1 MSVDVVGIGALNF
14 DYIIPDARNAEQG
27 KIPGVEAGAEVL
39 DFEPLELQERI
50 RDYCIQHPGY
60 CLRFGGSAYLAI
72 KTIESLPLNLSTGF
86 VGVAGTPQILESR
99 LGWNTDLNREL
110 AHLGSQEW
118 VFRSAGY
125 PGRAL
130 VCLHKGKRQWIG
142 IAPGVNDELWSL
154 ISQREAEG
162 RDFTEYLASARW
174 VHLTSLRDFS
184 QFLQIC
190 ERLREAKRRNRH
202 LRVSIDPGY
211 EYTTKHVLGL
221 LEAFKVADFVF
232 LNQNEFNNLLGDKR
246 FPAQSRLKQLHGLV
260 PAGAQVLVVRYKYRH
275 ELLHVYP
282 DGFVPYR
289 YWHRV
294 VWRPEDDTGA
304 GDVFAG
310 GFIAGMLTPQLLAQQ
325 PAPIL
330 LGSRLAATKLRSK
343 EFPGQELH
351 AVAARFLRRAQA
363 RAYLTMRQWMSLCYE
378 VVWNH
383 FIAFAIGLGA
393 GFAANWLFRRI
404 FGP

>member
-14 DYIIPDARNAEQG
+14 DYVIPDARNPEQG
-27 KIPGVEAGAEVL
+27 TVPGVEAGAEVL

-50 RDYCIQHPGY
+50 RDYCVQHPGY
-60 CLRFGGSAYLAI
+60 RLRFGGSAYLAI
-72 KTIESLPLNLSTGF
+72 KTIESLPLNVSTGF
-86 VGVAGTPQILESR
+86 VGITGTPQQLEHR
-99 LGWNTDLNREL
+99 LGWNTDLDREL
-110 AHLGSQEW
+110 THLRSQEW
-118 VFRSAGY
+118 VFRSLGH

-130 VCLHKGKRQWIG
+130 ICLHGGKRQWIG
-142 IAPGVNDELWSL
+142 IAPGANEELWKR
-154 ISQREAEG
+154 ISEREAEG
-162 RDFTEYLASARW
+162 KDFTEYLASARW

-202 LRVSIDPGY
+202 LRVSIDPGH
-211 EYTTKHVLGL
+211 EYTTKHALGL

-232 LNQNEFNNLLGDKR
+232 LNQNEFSNLMGDKR
-246 FPAQSRLKQLHGLV
+246 FPIQSRLKRLHGLV
-260 PAGAQVLVVRYKYRH
+260 PEGAQVLVVKYKRRH
-275 ELLHVYP
+275 ELLQVYR

-289 YWHRV
+289 YWHRL

-310 GFIAGMLTPQLLAQQ
+310 GFIAGMLTPQLLGQQ

-330 LGSRLAATKLRSK
+330 LGAKLAATKLQSK
-343 EFPGQELH
+343 EFPGDECH
-351 AVAARFLRRAQA
+351 AVAGRFVRRAQA
-363 RAYLTMRQWMSLCYE
+363 RAHLNLRQWMSLYSE

-383 FIAFAIGLGA
+383 LIAFAIGLGA
-393 GFAANWLFRRI
+393 GIAANWLFRHI